1 MNKLCR
7 ITKTLKDKGLMVRED
22 EVSSLIDQ
30 TSPYYQSLYYYGEDA
45 LDYFA
50 KNKNSIKSY
59 KGQVSTPYIVFDI
72 DSKDLNISKQNT
84 IILIDWL
91 KEQGLYNEYA
101 AKIAFSGSK
110 GFHLTLNTAYE
121 FSPKELKSLCMYI
134 SSQVP
139 FIEEAGFLRV
149 DPSIYNINRQFRIV
163 NTIND
168 KSGLFKIEM
177 VESELRTCTME
188 TIKEAAAR
196 PQKTYPFES
205 QIDDKPIRA
214 ILLQLAEDTKE
225 KYSAPK
231 SDVIKTFIGAN
242 TKRKH
247 CIDIIQDGDMKDGES
262 NSGLLRLASHY
273 RRQGYTKEQCREKL
287 VEAGLNRQ
295 KKYPGTNEFTDEK
308 LDFEILSSV
317 YSTEG
322 YIFTCDD
329 WFLKMKCLGACH
341 ATKHPASV
349 SEAGNAQGA
358 CNYVPKQAQVTFTE
372 PTPSPT
378 KVVDPKPVQRV
389 VSGFGAP
396 AKSFKDNLVKHS
408 KEDTMKLS
416 GFRTIKQSSDSF
428 KSFADD
434 WQNYRV
440 ITGIEDLDEAV
451 RMLPTG
457 LVIINA
463 KPGVGKC
470 LGKGT
475 EVRMFDG
482 TLKKVED
489 IVVGD
494 LVMGPDSKS
503 RLVTSLARGREEMFR
518 VDQKYG
524 MSYEVNR
531 SHILSLKHPT
541 KGVSNISV
549 NDYFNQ
555 NQDFKH
561 RYKGWKSGFE
571 LSEQY
576 LDIPPYLMGAWLGD
590 GHSDGACITSMD
602 SEIVNEFDN
611 YCKNSGLEF
620 TAFANAGKAK
630 TYRITGDKGLFR
642 LKLENYQVLGN
653 KHIPKEYLFNSRDNR
668 LQLLAGLID
677 TDGHLVKASN
687 VFEIT
692 QKNKVLAEGVVDL
705 CQSLGLRATIR
716 EVKKTCKNSPTQAEG
731 TYYRVL
737 ISGKVMDIPVRTPRR
752 KPNSKNI
759 DHSSTA
765 FTLTSLGEGDYYGF
779 TLEGPDRLFLLKDG
793 TVAHNTSISLNLMEN
808 CAREGKSVLFYSI
821 DMTEDEFFTKS
832 KSKALKIS
840 PDEVLDLY
848 FNKDSEAVSLQEE
861 GDNLTEKMLQN
872 CYLNYDARI
881 TPEKIDADLTAFKEA
896 GINIDLVIIDY
907 LQKMEGCGD
916 FTSPRIGTTLMGLK
930 SLQPK
935 HKVCIIG
942 LSQMPRAGGN
952 EESPVLTAAAA
963 KGGGVYEENASIVI
977 NLWRPLKFYR
987 NEAGSQDK
995 YLGYMIA
1002 KNRLGQCKEGV
1013 LYFKGSTSEIRSLT
1027 DQEKEDYEITRE
1039 ERKQREQPKVS
1050 RGFN

>member
-1 MNKLCR
+1 
-7 ITKTLKDKGLMVRED
+7 MVRED
-22 EVSSLIDQ
+22 EVSGLIDQ

-50 KNKNSIKSY
+50 KNKSSIRGY
-59 KGQVSTPYIVFDI
+59 KGSVSTNFIIFDL
-72 DSKDLNISKQNT
+72 DSKDLEVSKQNT
-84 IILIDWL
+84 VILIDWL

-139 FIEEAGFLRV
+139 FIEEAGFQRV

-163 NTIND
+163 NTVND

-188 TIKEAAAR
+188 TIKEAAAK
-196 PQKTYPFES
+196 PQKVYEFES

-214 ILLQLAEDTKE
+214 ILLQLAEDTKQ
-225 KYSAPK
+225 KYEAPK

-242 TKRKH
+242 VKRKH
-247 CIDIIQDGDMKDGES
+247 CVEIIQEGDMQDGES

-273 RRQGYTKEQCREKL
+273 RRQGYTQEQCREKL
-287 VEAGLNRQ
+287 VEAGINRR
-295 KKYPGTNEFTDEK
+295 KKYPLTNEFTDDK
-308 LDFEILSSV
+308 LDSEILYPV

-329 WFLKMKCLGACH
+329 WFLKLKC
-341 ATKHPASV
+341 
-349 SEAGNAQGA
+349 QGA
-358 CNYVPKQAQVTFTE
+358 CNYVPRQVEQAFKTPEVKVVE
-372 PTPSPT
+372 PTLSPT
-378 KVVDPKPVQRV
+378 KVEPVQRI
-389 VSGFGAP
+389 VSGFKP
-396 AKSFKDNLVKHS
+396 PVSFKDNLVKHS

-440 ITGIEDLDEAV
+440 ITGIEDLDDAV

-489 IVVGD
+489 IIVGD

-531 SHILSLKHPT
+531 SHILSLKHPV
-541 KGVSNISV
+541 KGISNISV
-549 NDYFNQ
+549 DEYFNQ
-555 NQDFKH
+555 NPDFKH

-571 LSEQY
+571 LPEQY

-602 SEIVNEFDN
+602 CEIVSEFKN
-611 YCKNSGLEF
+611 YCDSTGLEF
-620 TAFANAGKAK
+620 TAFASAGKAK

-642 LKLENYQVLGN
+642 LKLANYNVLQN
-653 KHIPKEYLFNSRDNR
+653 KHIPDQYLNNSRANR
-668 LQLLAGLID
+668 LELLAGLID
-677 TDGHLVKASN
+677 TDGHLVKASH

-692 QKNKVLAEGVVDL
+692 QKNKVLAYNIVEL
-705 CQSLGLRATIR
+705 CQSLGFRASIR
-716 EVKKTCKNSPTQAEG
+716 EKSAKCTNSPTQAVG
-731 TYYRVL
+731 IYYRVF
-737 ISGKVMDIPVRTPRR
+737 ISGKVKEIPVRTPRR
-752 KPNSKNI
+752 IPGGKNL
-759 DHSSTA
+759 DHSSTS
-765 FTLTSLGEGDYYGF
+765 FSLTSLGEGDYYGF

-793 TVAHNTSISLNLMEN
+793 TATHNTSISLNLMEN

-821 DMTEDEFFTKS
+821 DMAEDEFFTKS

-848 FNKDSEAVSLQEE
+848 FNKDEEAMILQEE

-872 CYLNYDARI
+872 CYLNYESRI

-977 NLWRPLKFYR
+977 NLWRPMKFYR
-987 NEAGSQDK
+987 DESGSQDK

-1027 DQEKEDYEITRE
+1027 DQEKEDYEIIKE
-1039 ERKQREQPKVS
+1039 ERKQKEQPKVS

>member
-1 MNKLCR
+1 MNKLVR
-7 ITKTLKDKGLMVRED
+7 ITRTLKDKGLMVREG
-22 EVSSLIDQ
+22 EVAGLIDLE
-30 TSPYYQSLYYYGEDA
+30 SPYYQSLYYYGEDA

-59 KGQVSTPYIVFDI
+59 KGKVTTNYIIFDL
-72 DSKDLNISKQNT
+72 DSKDLDISKKNT
-84 IILIDWL
+84 VILIDWL

-121 FSPKELKSLCMYI
+121 FTPKELKSLCMYI

-139 FIEEAGFLRV
+139 FIEEAGFQRV
-149 DPSIYNINRQFRIV
+149 DPSIYNINRQFRIT

-177 VESELRTCTME
+177 VESELRDCNME
-188 TIKEAAAR
+188 TIKAAAAK
-196 PQKTYPFES
+196 PQQVYQFES

-242 TKRKH
+242 VKRKH
-247 CIDIIQDGDMKDGES
+247 CIDIIQEGDMKDGES
-262 NSGLLRLASHY
+262 NSGLLRLASYY
-273 RRQGYTKEQCREKL
+273 RRQGYTQEQCREKL
-287 VEAGLNRQ
+287 VEAGLNRA
-295 KKYPGTNEFTDEK
+295 KKHPGTNEFTDEK
-308 LDFEILSSV
+308 LDFEILGSV

-329 WFLKMKCLGACH
+329 WFLKMKC
-341 ATKHPASV
+341 
-349 SEAGNAQGA
+349 QGA
-358 CNYVPKQAQVTFTE
+358 CNYTPRAPEVKVLL
-372 PTPSPT
+372 PTPSPSIDLP
-378 KVVDPKPVQRV
+378 VKPIQTVT
-389 VSGFGAP
+389 SGFGAP
-396 AKSFKDNLVKHS
+396 VKSFKDNLVKHS
-408 KEDTMKLS
+408 KEDTMKLN

-463 KPGVGKC
+463 KPGVGK
-470 LGKGT
+470 
-475 EVRMFDG
+475 
-482 TLKKVED
+482 
-489 IVVGD
+489 
-494 LVMGPDSKS
+494 
-503 RLVTSLARGREEMFR
+503 
-518 VDQKYG
+518 
-524 MSYEVNR
+524 
-531 SHILSLKHPT
+531 
-541 KGVSNISV
+541 
-549 NDYFNQ
+549 
-555 NQDFKH
+555 
-561 RYKGWKSGFE
+561 
-571 LSEQY
+571 
-576 LDIPPYLMGAWLGD
+576 
-590 GHSDGACITSMD
+590 
-602 SEIVNEFDN
+602 
-611 YCKNSGLEF
+611 
-620 TAFANAGKAK
+620 
-630 TYRITGDKGLFR
+630 
-642 LKLENYQVLGN
+642 
-653 KHIPKEYLFNSRDNR
+653 
-668 LQLLAGLID
+668 
-677 TDGHLVKASN
+677 
-687 VFEIT
+687 
-692 QKNKVLAEGVVDL
+692 
-705 CQSLGLRATIR
+705 
-716 EVKKTCKNSPTQAEG
+716 
-731 TYYRVL
+731 
-737 ISGKVMDIPVRTPRR
+737 
-752 KPNSKNI
+752 
-759 DHSSTA
+759 
-765 FTLTSLGEGDYYGF
+765 
-779 TLEGPDRLFLLKDG
+779 
-793 TVAHNTSISLNLMEN
+793 TSISLNLMEN

-821 DMTEDEFFTKS
+821 DMAEDEFFTKS

-848 FNKDSEAVSLQEE
+848 FNKDEEAMTLQEE

-881 TPEKIDADLTAFKEA
+881 TPEKIDADLTSFKEA
-896 GINIDLVIIDY
+896 GIKIDLVIIDY

-977 NLWRPLKFYR
+977 NLWRPMKFYR
-987 NEAGSQDK
+987 NENGNQDK
-995 YLGYMIA
+995 YLGYMVA
-1002 KNRLGQCKEGV
+1002 KNRMGQCKQGV
-1013 LYFKGSTSEIRSLT
+1013 LKFNGAISEIRSLT
-1027 DQEKEDYEITRE
+1027 DLEREDYEITVE